1 MDQNL
6 INCPFS
12 VCQISQEGQI
22 SKWQHQQT
30 VHEELVLACFFL
42 LVCRF
47 YFCNS
52 FFLSVCFCL
61 FCGEGLSFLKHWQ
74 VYYENLFSRGE
85 SSLLLFKIIHAFNR
99 LSMSESNE
107 KKKTKPEAIFL
118 TGGNTVCTC
127 SVCHLRLHCLWCGM
141 QEWFAEGQLT
151 HVLWL
156 PVASP
161 AVILFINWEIW
172 SSFKFIQNDLLWC
185 CSCKTILLVLWS
197 LFGNIF
203 QLFGNCWLASYI
215 TICLTLTNNWRIPCW
230 EIFSP

>member
-1 MDQNL
+1 M
-6 INCPFS
+6 
-12 VCQISQEGQI
+12 
-22 SKWQHQQT
+22 
-30 VHEELVLACFFL
+30 
-42 LVCRF
+42 
-47 YFCNS
+47 
-52 FFLSVCFCL
+52 
-61 FCGEGLSFLKHWQ
+61 
-74 VYYENLFSRGE
+74 
-85 SSLLLFKIIHAFNR
+85 
-99 LSMSESNE
+99 
-107 KKKTKPEAIFL
+107 KKKPKPEAIFL
-118 TGGNTVCTC
+118 TGGNTICTC

-141 QEWFAEGQLT
+141 QARFAEGQLT
-151 HVLWL
+151 RVLWL

-230 EIFSP
+230 EIFFPLTALPLCIFMCFSLQSILLTYKLILLARFCFPVFHKNWKSCKLTSLVYVDSVADY